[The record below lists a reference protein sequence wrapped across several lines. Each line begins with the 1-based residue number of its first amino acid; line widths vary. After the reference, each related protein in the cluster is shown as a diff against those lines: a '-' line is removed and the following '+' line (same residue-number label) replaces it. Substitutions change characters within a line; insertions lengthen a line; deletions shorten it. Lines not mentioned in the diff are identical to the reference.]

1 VSAGSRLV
9 GLAAASPTYP
19 EVGATRGALFGDD
32 PFGRN
37 GGSRV
42 PLPDGYHHLR
52 YRRRIGRGA
61 AGFHAAAA
69 LLHSWRM
76 HRGVGADV
84 EASGPAVEGT
94 TVLVRL
100 GVLSAPCRVVWSVPV
115 VESDAGGVA
124 GFGYGTLPGHPER
137 GEEGFVVTLTADE
150 EVWFELAAFSV
161 AARWYTRAAGPVGRL
176 GQSLFAKRCARV
188 LERAATTPR

>member
-1 VSAGSRLV
+1 MSAGSRLV
-9 GLAAASPTYP
+9 ALAAAAPTYA
-19 EVGATRGALFGDD
+19 EVGATRGAVLGDD
-32 PFGRN
+32 PFGRA
-37 GGSRV
+37 GGGRAA
-42 PLPDGYHHLR
+42 LPGGYHHLR
-52 YRRRIGRGA
+52 YRRRIGRGTA
-61 AGFHAAAA
+61 AFHAAAA

-115 VESDAGGVA
+115 VESDAAGVA
-124 GFGYGTLPGHPER
+124 GFGYGTLPGHPVR
-137 GEEGFVVTLTADE
+137 GEEGFVVTLTSDDD
-150 EVWFELAAFSV
+150 VWFELAAFST
-161 AARWYTRAAGPVGRL
+161 AARWYTKAVGPALRV

-188 LERAATTPR
+188 LERAATTAR

>member
-1 VSAGSRLV
+1 MSAGSRLV

-19 EVGATRGALFGDD
+19 EVGATREALFGDD
-32 PFGRN
+32 PFGRA
-37 GGSRV
+37 GGGRA

-124 GFGYGTLPGHPER
+124 GFGYGTLPGHPVR
-137 GEEGFVVTLTADE
+137 GEEGFLVTLGADGD
-150 EVWFELAAFSV
+150 VWFDLVAFSV
-161 AARWYTRAAGPVGRL
+161 PATWWSKAAGPLLRL
-176 GQSLFAKRCARV
+176 GQRAFARRCAGV
-188 LERAATTPR
+188 LERAAASAR